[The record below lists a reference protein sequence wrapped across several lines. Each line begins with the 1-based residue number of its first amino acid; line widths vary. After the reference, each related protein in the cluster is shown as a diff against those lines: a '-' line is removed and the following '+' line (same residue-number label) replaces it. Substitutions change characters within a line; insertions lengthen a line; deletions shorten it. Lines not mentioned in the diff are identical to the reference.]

1 MTVER
6 DETPQYIETNFDENP
21 QGLGQTLQ
29 PRVKTNKPDSKA
41 RQGCYERFPV
51 QTEAQTS

>member
-29 PRVKTNKPDSKA
+29 PRVKTNKPDPKA
-41 RQGCYERFPV
+41 RQGCYERFLV
-51 QTEAQTS
+51 

>member
-6 DETPQYIETNFDENP
+6 DETPRYIETNFDENP